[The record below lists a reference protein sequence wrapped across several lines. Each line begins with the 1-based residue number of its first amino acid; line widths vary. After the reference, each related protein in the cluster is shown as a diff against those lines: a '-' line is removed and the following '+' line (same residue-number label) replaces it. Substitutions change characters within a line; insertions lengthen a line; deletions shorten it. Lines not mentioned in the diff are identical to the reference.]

1 MCTYTGYTGV
11 PSGGILVWLVVSV
24 AVSEE
29 GTEGGSPAPVGAL
42 GSRNGGNLQWRR
54 RGHTLHTTSL
64 QTVVEL
70 SSRLILTKSNSV
82 SSPERGAKRLLQ

>member
-1 MCTYTGYTGV
+1 M
-11 PSGGILVWLVVSV
+11 PSGGILVWLIVSV

-29 GTEGGSPAPVGAL
+29 GAEGGNPAPVGAL

-54 RGHTLHTTSL
+54 IGHTLHTTSL

-70 SSRLILTKSNSV
+70 SSRLILTKSNGVAYMYMHWLTAITHSV
-82 SSPERGAKRLLQ
+82 VSHTS